1 MTINVGELLVQG
13 HYGVA
18 IGRFE
23 PANLWLQGTE
33 HASTPCTPDLITK
46 SVSQNLHL
54 QDKTVYTSTH
64 ILVMTGLYSSLEYG
78 CGLIE
83 LVSIGAEVQF

>member
-33 HASTPCTPDLITK
+33 HASTPCTPTPCLVYHKISTYRIRRYT
-46 SVSQNLHL
+46 HL
-54 QDKTVYTSTH
+54 RTY
-64 ILVMTGLYSSLEYG
+64 
-78 CGLIE
+78 
-83 LVSIGAEVQF
+83 